1 MMQTADTEH
10 ARATALTAARGSV
23 RDALRDLKVYAG
35 LPLSEQKGIYLS
47 MVQDEYQK
55 ELAKHGLAPRDGLA
69 RSMATDSGADMGYKG
84 YDPAFGGET
93 KDFKDL
99 VDSVDFPKFVADLLK
114 AVFDANL
121 SVMKTQTDS
130 YIKLMKEATKAAAD
144 FIKQVKDEESF
155 ARLAETKGDK
165 YSVTTEKQAD
175 GSQKLQLTDP
185 SGEKVDVEDAEVKKD
200 ILAEK
205 IAMAKEHQA
214 ALREVILMG
223 VTRLVVNKGVIE
235 AGVDFEI
242 HATRASKS
250 HHDDQNINV
259 TSIEA
264 DYGGGVLGS
273 IFGGPS
279 GSMSMSN
286 TNIQV
291 NTSDKQATDDL
302 TAKLHGKV
310 NIEFK
315 TDYFKLDN
323 FLTMYGGGG
332 VAQLQ
337 QPGAPGVA
345 GAPAG
350 NAAVPAL
357 AGR

>member
-1 MMQTADTEH
+1 MAGATQTQVLDDAKST
-10 ARATALTAARGSV
+10 ARDRVRTMLGMSQSYAALPVG
-23 RDALRDLKVYAG
+23 
-35 LPLSEQKGIYLS
+35 EQKDLYLS
-47 MVQDEYQK
+47 LVQDEYNK
-55 ELAKHGLAPRDGLA
+55 ELTRRGVAPANGVA

-84 YDPAFGGET
+84 YDPSFGNET

-130 YIKLMKEATKAAAD
+130 YIKLMKEATKASAD
-144 FIKQVKDEESF
+144 FIKQIKDDESF
-155 ARLAETKGDK
+155 ARLAESKSDK
-165 YSVTTEKQAD
+165 YNVTTEKQAD
-175 GSQKLQLTDP
+175 GSQKLALTDP
-185 SGEKVDVEDAEVKKD
+185 TGEKVDPEDAEVKKD
-200 ILAEK
+200 ILEEK
-205 IAMAKEHQA
+205 INMAKEHRA
-214 ALREVILMG
+214 ALREVLLMG

-242 HATRASKS
+242 HATRDSKA

-259 TSIEA
+259 TSVSA

-279 GSMSMSN
+279 GSISTEN

-323 FLTMYGGGG
+323 FANMYADGGTAALKPAG
-332 VAQLQ
+332 A
-337 QPGAPGVA
+337 PGAP
-345 GAPAG
+345 
-350 NAAVPAL
+350 AVPAL
-357 AGR
+357 PAAR